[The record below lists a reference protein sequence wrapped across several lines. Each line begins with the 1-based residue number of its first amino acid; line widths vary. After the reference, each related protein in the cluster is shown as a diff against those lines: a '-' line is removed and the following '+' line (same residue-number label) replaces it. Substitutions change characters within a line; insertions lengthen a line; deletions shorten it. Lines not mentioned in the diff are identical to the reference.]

1 MIRVS
6 LFHAPKTQSAF
17 HPRERQEAFHRRD
30 ARQMSFPDGGVCCFK
45 RKGTDSGHVVA
56 ALIHKHRP
64 G

>member
-6 LFHAPKTQSAF
+6 LFQAPKTQSAF
-17 HPRERQEAFHRRD
+17 PPRERQEAFHRRD
-30 ARQMSFPDGGVCCFK
+30 ARQMSFLHGSVCCFK
-45 RKGTDSGHVVA
+45 RKGTDSRHMLA

>member
-6 LFHAPKTQSAF
+6 LFQAPKTQSAF
-17 HPRERQEAFHRRD
+17 HPRERQQAFHRRD
-30 ARQMSFPDGGVCCFK
+30 ARQMSFPHGGVRCFK
-45 RKGTDSGHVVA
+45 RKGTDSGHVLA

>member
-1 MIRVS
+1 MVAEFDKGSQPFIRAS
-6 LFHAPKTQSAF
+6 DKTLFVVAMLH
-17 HPRERQEAFHRRD
+17 
-30 ARQMSFPDGGVCCFK
+30 QMSFPNGRIRCFK

>member
-6 LFHAPKTQSAF
+6 LFQCSKNAVSLSS
-17 HPRERQEAFHRRD
+17 RERQEAFHRRD
-30 ARQMSFPDGGVCCFK
+30 ARQMSFPHGGVRCFK

-56 ALIHKHRP
+56 ALIHKHRS